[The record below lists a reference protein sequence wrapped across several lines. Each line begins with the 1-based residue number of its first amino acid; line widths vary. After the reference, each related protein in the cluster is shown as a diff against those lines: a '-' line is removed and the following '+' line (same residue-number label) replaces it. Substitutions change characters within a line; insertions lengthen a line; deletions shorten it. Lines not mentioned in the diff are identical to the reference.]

1 MHILLIT
8 QEPPL
13 ASDAIATG
21 NAVRTSQLARAL
33 RRAGHELSQTWLD
46 RKKISHPDVFRNRDE
61 LQASISRKNPDA
73 ILVSYWELLELLPF
87 DLPQPVIL
95 DFVAPRPLEELF
107 EHPER
112 VKTELQ
118 RLTNNLSK
126 CDVLLTG
133 NQSQRDLLWF
143 TLLQAGFDLR
153 DYDPVLVVPLS
164 AEPAGGPES
173 DPRVDGWT
181 LVSGGV
187 HWPWRKSDDYWQ
199 AIQSMKRDQASSAPR
214 LVLFGGPY
222 RWQEKGPQNSEPG
235 SVNGAGKQAG
245 NASAPE
251 LETGDEITGDFANT
265 DTFQTQ
271 GLAPYSHFSRF
282 LRESAHIGLE
292 VAQVNIE
299 RTYSQSFRSL
309 EFLRHG
315 LPLICNDYLPIAG
328 LVKQYAAGWTI
339 GRPDEIADL
348 LREIM
353 KQPDEWKSR
362 SENALRLVEE
372 VLNPD
377 ITVKPLLDWLKEP
390 GKAPRLPMM
399 KEQPAPVV
407 LGTPP
412 LPERLKRQA
421 RLLRRIGL
429 SRLFRTGK
437 TSSGDNILIV
447 TRSDLFP
454 TDHGAAVKIVE
465 TARGLSQHGR
475 KVGIVSD
482 DRSHWWLFENG
493 HKQLCKLP
501 FWLRLLSLPR
511 SLTRLLHFTR
521 DLPESNSFLY
531 LPLTDSSFFWHCLY
545 AARKLNAGILQA
557 EFPAYAKPCIEAR
570 EILNAAVVLVEHNVE
585 YARLKAQVTEL
596 SDAQFRNLRAIE
608 IDLCNRSDAVV
619 CVSDNDRQQLLR
631 EGVRPELLNT
641 IPHGFNPEPY
651 QLPAKD
657 SLRKNLGLPQ
667 DAILIAFHGTFSYPP
682 NRDALQVFAD
692 ILLPQLTSGRSPF
705 HVIAIG
711 RNPPVESIH
720 PNIHFT
726 GSVDEVGPW
735 LKACDLAVIPLREGG
750 GTRMKII
757 DCFAAGLPVIS
768 TSKGIEGIPV
778 VNGQEA
784 FICDDWLSMTNKI
797 MELAGSKKLR
807 NQLSSAALDFTSAMD
822 WKSLG
827 KRYLNIYSAVRRVP
841 K

>member
-1 MHILLIT
+1 MRILLIT

-13 ASDAIATG
+13 APDAIATG
-21 NAVRTSQLARAL
+21 NAIRTAQLAGAL
-33 RRAGHELSQTWLD
+33 SRAGHTLSQTWLD
-46 RKKISHPDVFRNRDE
+46 NRKGGRKNRHRQAFRSRDE
-61 LQASISRKNPDA
+61 LQATINGQRPDV

-87 DLPQPVIL
+87 DLAQPVVL
-95 DFVAPRPLEELF
+95 DFVAPRPLEVLF

-112 VKTELQ
+112 VKTGLARLQ
-118 RLTNNLSK
+118 DNLTK
-126 CDVLLTG
+126 CDVMLTG
-133 NQSQRDLLWF
+133 NPSQRDLLWF

-153 DYDPVLVVPLS
+153 DCDPVLVVPLS
-164 AEPAGGPES
+164 AEPAGAPES
-173 DPRVDGWT
+173 DPRVNGWT

-199 AIQSMKRDQASSAPR
+199 AIQSMKGEPGFRAPR

-222 RWQEKGPQNSEPG
+222 RWQEESAENSDPEQGDESEPDT
-235 SVNGAGKQAG
+235 S
-245 NASAPE
+245 PE
-251 LETGDEITGDFANT
+251 LSTGEP
-265 DTFQTQ
+265 FQTQ
-271 GLAPYSHFSRF
+271 GLAPYAHFSRF
-282 LRESAHIGLE
+282 LLESAHIGLE
-292 VAQVNIE
+292 VAQANIE

-315 LPLICNDYLPIAG
+315 LPLICNDYLPIAR
-328 LVKQYAAGWTI
+328 LIKQYEAGWTVS
-339 GRPDEIADL
+339 GPDEIADL

-353 KQPDEWKSR
+353 QKPDEWTRR
-362 SENALRLVEE
+362 SNNALRLVEE

-377 ITVKPLLDWLKEP
+377 KTVRSLLEWLEKPA
-390 GKAPRLPMM
+390 KAPRLPLVR
-399 KEQPAPVV
+399 EPAAPIT

-412 LPERLKRQA
+412 WPERLKRQA
-421 RLLRRIGL
+421 RLLRRVVL
-429 SRLFRTGK
+429 SRLFRAGK
-437 TSSGDNILIV
+437 TGSPGDSILIV

-454 TDHGAAVKIVE
+454 ADHGAAVKIVE
-465 TARGLSQHGR
+465 TARGLSQNGH

-482 DRSHWWLFENG
+482 DRRRWWIFENG
-493 HKQLCKLP
+493 HVQACRLP

-511 SLTRLLHFTR
+511 SLSRLLHFSKE
-521 DLPESNSFLY
+521 LPESNSFLY
-531 LPLTDSSFFWHCLY
+531 LPLTDTSFFWHCLY

-585 YARLKAQVTEL
+585 YARLKAQVAEL
-596 SDAQFRNLRAIE
+596 SDEQFRNLRAIE

-619 CVSDNDRQQLLR
+619 CVSDNDRQRLLR
-631 EGVRPELLNT
+631 DGVKPDLLNT

-651 QLPAKD
+651 KLPAQD
-657 SLRKNLGLPQ
+657 SLRTKFGLPEN
-667 DAILIAFHGTFSYPP
+667 AVLIAFHGTFSYPP
-682 NRDALQVFAD
+682 NRDAMQVFAD
-692 ILLPQLTSGRSPF
+692 ILLPKLAGSRFEF

-711 RNPPVESIH
+711 RNPPDESIH

-735 LKACDLAVIPLREGG
+735 LKACDMAVIPLREGG

-778 VNGQEA
+778 VNGREA
-784 FICDDWLSMTNKI
+784 FICNEWLGMTNRI
-797 MELAGSKKLR
+797 LELSESKQLR
-807 NQLSSAALDFTSAMD
+807 DQLSSAALEFTSGMD
-822 WKSLG
+822 WKSLS

>member
-1 MHILLIT
+1 MQILLIT

-13 ASDAIATG
+13 APEAIATG
-21 NAVRTSQLARAL
+21 NAIRTAQLAGAL
-33 RRAGHELSQTWLD
+33 GRAGHTLSQSWLD
-46 RKKISHPDVFRNRDE
+46 NKTEQKKSRHPDAFHNRDE
-61 LQASISRKNPDA
+61 LRAIITRQQPDA
-73 ILVSYWELLELLPF
+73 ILVSFWELLELLPF
-87 DLPQPVIL
+87 DLPQPVIV
-95 DFVAPRPLEELF
+95 DFVAPRPLEILF

-112 VKTELQ
+112 VKSELQ
-118 RLTNNLSK
+118 RLQNNLTK
-126 CDVLLTG
+126 CDLLLTG
-133 NQSQRDLLWF
+133 NQQQRDLLWF

-153 DYDPVLVVPLS
+153 DCDPVLVVPLS
-164 AEPAGGPES
+164 AEPAGRPES
-173 DPRVDGWT
+173 DPGTDGWT

-199 AIQSMKRDQASSAPR
+199 AIQSMKDDSESDAPR

-222 RWQEKGPQNSEPG
+222 RWQEKNPQSTNPG
-235 SVNGAGKQAG
+235 TGADPGQQA
-245 NASAPE
+245 S
-251 LETGDEITGDFANT
+251 TGIADT
-265 DTFQTQ
+265 DPYQTQ
-271 GLAPYSHFSRF
+271 GLAPYSQFSRF
-282 LRESAHIGLE
+282 LLESAHIGLE

-328 LVKQYAAGWTI
+328 LVKQYKAGWTI
-339 GRPDEIADL
+339 KRPDEIAGL

-353 KQPDEWKSR
+353 KNPDDWKSR
-362 SENALRLVEE
+362 SDNALRLVKE

-377 ITVKPLLDWLKEP
+377 MTVSPLLRWLEFP
-390 GKAPRLPMM
+390 AKAPQLPVTGG
-399 KEQPAPVV
+399 QPADVI
-407 LGTPP
+407 LGTPGW
-412 LPERLKRQA
+412 PERLRRQA
-421 RLLRRIGL
+421 RLLRRAVLG
-429 SRLFRTGK
+429 RLFRAGEENK
-437 TSSGDNILIV
+437 SGDNILIV

-454 TDHGAAVKIVE
+454 ADHGAAVKIVE

-493 HKQLCKLP
+493 RKQRCRLP

-511 SLTRLLHFTR
+511 SLTRLLHYSKE
-521 DLPESNSFLY
+521 LPESNSFLY
-531 LPLTDSSFFWHCLY
+531 LPLTDSSFFWHSLY

-557 EFPAYAKPCIEAR
+557 EFPAYAKPCIDAR

-585 YARLKAQVTEL
+585 YARLKAQIAEL
-596 SDAQFRNLRAIE
+596 TDAQFQNLKAIE

-631 EGVRPELLNT
+631 DGVKPELLNT

-651 QLPAKD
+651 KLPAQNE
-657 SLRKNLGLPQ
+657 LRKEFGLP
-667 DAILIAFHGTFSYPP
+667 DNAILIAFHGTFSYPP

-692 ILLPQLTSGRSPF
+692 ILLPQLASSRFPF

-711 RNPPVESIH
+711 RNPPVESLH
-720 PNIHFT
+720 PNIHCT

-735 LKACDLAVIPLREGG
+735 LKACDMSVIPLREGG

-757 DCFAAGLPVIS
+757 DCFAAGLPVVS

-778 VNGQEA
+778 VNGREA
-784 FICDDWLSMTNKI
+784 FICDEWLSMENRI
-797 MELAGSKKLR
+797 VELAESKELR
-807 NQLSSAALDFTSAMD
+807 KQLSSTALDFTSEMD

-827 KRYLNIYSAVRRVP
+827 QRYLDIYSAVRRVP